1 MPRKDNKMKSLMQ
14 KMALAGLVAL
24 AAGSAGAAVSVTYVQ
39 PEKFS
44 DVPFV
49 TWEREDTL
57 RVLTEHFT
65 WLGSALPPGQDLRI
79 EVTDID
85 LAGREI
91 PNARAGRD
99 LRILRG
105 QADWP
110 RMDLRYAVEQDG
122 QVLKS
127 GEARLT
133 DMNYLNHTSRY
144 FDGEPLRYEKS
155 MIDEWF
161 EKTIAPLPPRGRR

>member
-1 MPRKDNKMKSLMQ
+1 MKSLMQ
-14 KMALAGLVAL
+14 KTGLAGLFAL

-39 PEKFS
+39 PDRFS
-44 DVPFV
+44 DLPFV

-57 RVLTEHFT
+57 KTLTEHFT
-65 WLGSALPPGQDLRI
+65 WLGTALPPGQDLRI
-79 EVTDID
+79 EVTDVD
-85 LAGREI
+85 LAGRAV
-91 PNARAGRD
+91 PNARSGRD
-99 LRILRG
+99 LRVLRG

-110 RMDLRYAVEQDG
+110 RIELRYAVEQNG

-127 GEARLT
+127 GEARIT
-133 DMNYLNHTSRY
+133 DMNYLNHTNRY

-161 EKTIAPLPPRGRR
+161 EKTIGPLPQRGRR